1 MGLLDRTQHVKVWL
15 SFAQFELQVDH
26 DDKLIQARQVYEEAN
41 KVLRQAREKEERL
54 MLLEAWRD
62 FESSEGTEATQK
74 QVADLMPRRVKKRR
88 KVETD
93 DGSDQGWEEYFDY
106 IFPEDEAAKPNL
118 KLLAMAKM
126 WKKNKDVEPE
136 SIDSDDDST
145 DEPNPDSKS
154 RRKSES
160 CSDEEDSKRQRV

>member
-1 MGLLDRTQHVKVWL
+1 
-15 SFAQFELQVDH
+15 
-26 DDKLIQARQVYEEAN
+26 
-41 KVLRQAREKEERL
+41 

-62 FESSEGTEATQK
+62 FENEEGDEKSQA
-74 QVADLMPRRVKKRR
+74 QVAELIPRRVKKRR
-88 KVETD
+88 KIETE

-136 SIDSDDDST
+136 SVDSNDSANTDQERVPETEDNLDADDADIRNESSSDSDDDST
-145 DEPNPDSKS
+145 DEPDPVSKS

-160 CSDEEDSKRQRV
+160 CSDEEDSKRQ